1 MLGRILMVSC
11 VTGIL
16 RAFVLRS
23 ILGAAMLRTI
33 QKGCLVRWI
42 LMASLLEAAV
52 LRRILRCYS
61 IGKGSEGLIQ
71 ILRMS

>member
-11 VTGIL
+11 VTRIP

-23 ILGAAMLRTI
+23 ILGAAILRTI
-33 QKGCLVRWI
+33 QKDCLVGWI
-42 LMASLLEAAV
+42 LMASLLGAAV

-61 IGKGSEGLIQ
+61 IGKGSEGL
-71 ILRMS
+71 SY